1 MSSLLVVAWVFPLI
15 LAAGARHPRLWWTPG
30 VGAAPALCAA
40 LLVPTD
46 TRLELDWLLIGAT
59 FGLDEIGRIFL
70 LFTSILWLAAGIY
83 AAASMRGTQH
93 VGRFN
98 TLFLLA
104 MAGNLWL
111 ITGQDLVSFYVGFA
125 LMGISSYGLV
135 IHEGDPAALRAGKV
149 YLVLT
154 LAAEVTLFVAL
165 VMIASTT
172 GSIQPTPDDL
182 VDLDQLTIG
191 LLILGL
197 AVKAGLVPLH
207 VWLPL
212 AHPAAPIPA
221 SAVLSGAMI
230 KVALLGWLRFLP
242 IGEIALPG
250 WGLLFV
256 FAGLATALFAVPIGL
271 VQSNPKVL
279 LAYSSVSKMG
289 LMVIILGLML
299 LEPGVAP
306 AAAMGLALYAGH
318 HALAKGGLFLGVGL
332 RKSAGAQGLV
342 FSGLLLL
349 ALSMAAVPLTG
360 GAVAKYG
367 IKPVFAEVDWAWLK
381 VAIALT
387 TMATAFMM
395 ARFLWSMWHLKRAYP
410 GEGNVFPDPER
421 IAGRETGGGQASKLR
436 FVLDRAA
443 QWALSA
449 TWPSVEQNQAG
460 RPERGSVPKANW
472 AAVGWVPLIALV
484 VLYPMVLGSPEAW
497 VTDAGLIGLAILLA
511 LPLILIAIRR
521 PAAVAPLVDKIEP
534 GDLLGLVRPV
544 LLAGHLSLRWSMRAY
559 RLASARL
566 MARGKGHLSTLTRRP
581 ILDLDRRLT
590 SWPLAGGLWLGIT
603 AGLIGLAMMVP
614 TQMLTTPPVGI
625 QEPYQI
631 DEILQPDPAVLE
643 VKETAEQPTLP
654 LPAAPIS
661 GTPEDEV
668 DGRVQPATTVEMPP
682 EPADTAAD
690 EIESVG
696 APAEPE
702 AASEIPACDPDQPYV
717 FRHEA
722 SDRDVELARC
732 VVIAGILQ
740 QLDAPPLSNELVLL
754 IQKHLKA
761 LGYDAGPI
769 DGLIGPRTRSAI
781 RAFQADRGMEPTGA
795 ITFDLLDRIREIQ
808 ENPSASEAAR

>member
-1 MSSLLVVAWVFPLI
+1 MSSLLVVAWIFPLI

-40 LLVPTD
+40 LLIPTD

-59 FGLDEIGRIFL
+59 FGLDEVGRIFL

-83 AAASMRGTQH
+83 AAASMRGTRH

-98 TLFLLA
+98 TFFLLA

-135 IHEGDPAALRAGKV
+135 VHEGDPAALRAGKV

-289 LMVIILGLML
+289 LMVIIIGLML
-299 LEPGVAP
+299 LEPGLAP
-306 AAAMGLALYAGH
+306 VAAMGLALYAGH

-342 FSGLLLL
+342 FSGLVLL

-381 VAIALT
+381 VAIAMT

-395 ARFLWSMWHLKRAYP
+395 ARFLWSMWHLKRAHP
-410 GEGNVFPDPER
+410 GERNVLGDPER
-421 IAGRETGGGQASKLR
+421 IAKQKTGGGRASKMMFFLN
-436 FVLDRAA
+436 RAA
-443 QWALSA
+443 QWVSFA
-449 TWPSVEQNQAG
+449 TRPSFDQSQAG
-460 RPERGSVPKANW
+460 RPERGSASKVNW
-472 AAVGWVPLIALV
+472 AAVGWVPLIGLV

-511 LPLILIAIRR
+511 LPVILVAIRR
-521 PAAVAPLVDKIEP
+521 PAAVTPLVDKIQP

-544 LLAGHLSLRWSMRAY
+544 LAAGRLSLRWSVRAY

-566 MARGKGHLSTLTRRP
+566 MARGKGHLSALTRRP
-581 ILDLDRRLT
+581 FLDLDHRLT

-603 AGLIGLAMMVP
+603 VGLLGLAMLVP
-614 TQMLTTPPVGI
+614 TQMITTPPVGI
-625 QEPYQI
+625 QELNPI
-631 DEILQPDPAVLE
+631 DATLQPDPSVL
-643 VKETAEQPTLP
+643 VPRETTEQTTLP
-654 LPAAPIS
+654 LPAAPLTV
-661 GTPEDEV
+661 TPEDEI
-668 DGRVQPATTVEMPP
+668 DGWVEPAAPVERPP
-682 EPADTAAD
+682 EPADTPAD
-690 EIESVG
+690 PIEPAE

-702 AASEIPACDPDQPYV
+702 AAIEAPVCDPDQPYL

-722 SDRDVELARC
+722 SGRDLELASC
-732 VVIAGILQ
+732 VIIAGIPQRLE
-740 QLDAPPLSNELVLL
+740 APPLTNELVLL

-761 LGYDAGPI
+761 LGFDAGPT

-781 RAFQADRGMEPTGA
+781 RDFQTDRGMEPTGA
-795 ITFDLLDRIREIQ
+795 ITFDLLDRIRDIQ
-808 ENPSASEAAR
+808 ENPSASEASR